1 MSHSNNP
8 FVRGYDS
15 LSVQRLLAIA
25 YDDDCPLSYLPLH
38 VSQSHLPDSQ
48 VELHACVFCDDF
60 ALITEGQ
67 NVPPELDAQC
77 PSHGIARNLVYAVM
91 AEEAGKPLHV
101 GDTYSEEAAGEVVRR
116 LRFETGFYSRA
127 WEISSA
133 HITEEAGRFLAE
145 LADIATPSGFLFVA
159 FRIPYSPAVGV
170 KLIATPWTD
179 ANLQHVE
186 GITAEELRQEHR
198 AKGVPESLVEV
209 LHLAALADV
218 RLLVFDADAP
228 ILQALTVYGDELP
241 SLEPPRGARP
251 TFADSGFPSD
261 DLYAS
266 AHMLLPAFQF
276 PKHPGEPL
284 DRRLLFSRRVSREPH
299 QETGPVPG

>member
-1 MSHSNNP
+1 M
-8 FVRGYDS
+8 
-15 LSVQRLLAIA
+15 QRLLAIS

-48 VELHACVFCDDF
+48 VERHACVFCDDF

-91 AEEAGKPLHV
+91 AEEAGQPLHV
-101 GDTYSEEAAGEVVRR
+101 GDTYSEEAAREVVRR

-145 LADIATPSGFLFVA
+145 LAD
-159 FRIPYSPAVGV
+159 
-170 KLIATPWTD
+170 IATPWTD

-218 RLLVFDADAP
+218 RMLVFDADAP
-228 ILQALTVYGDELP
+228 VLDGLTLYDDE
-241 SLEPPRGARP
+241 
-251 TFADSGFPSD
+251 
-261 DLYAS
+261 
-266 AHMLLPAFQF
+266 
-276 PKHPGEPL
+276 
-284 DRRLLFSRRVSREPH
+284 
-299 QETGPVPG
+299 